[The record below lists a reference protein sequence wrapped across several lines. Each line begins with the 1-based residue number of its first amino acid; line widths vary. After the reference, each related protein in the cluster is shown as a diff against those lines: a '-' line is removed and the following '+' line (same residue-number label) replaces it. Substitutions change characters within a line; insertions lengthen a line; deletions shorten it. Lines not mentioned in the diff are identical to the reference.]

1 MMASTLKWR
10 LDTNLDSLLENGD
23 LGNGKQ
29 IPKYIENFDENG
41 KVFTLGTN
49 HKNQPVMYVQ
59 FGKHVIWAQPQ
70 ATTKKCARRWVPA
83 LDSADPCL
91 SPQLSLRTLSLSD
104 CLLSRPTTKS
114 YVAPW
119 RADEPAS

>member
-1 MMASTLKWR
+1 MLASTFKWR

-23 LGNGKQ
+23 LGNGKE

-59 FGKHVIWAQPQ
+59 FGKHIIWAQPQ
-70 ATTKKCARRWVPA
+70 ATTKKCTSFPSQGGEREREKDMKIKKDRLTFTV
-83 LDSADPCL
+83 
-91 SPQLSLRTLSLSD
+91 
-104 CLLSRPTTKS
+104 
-114 YVAPW
+114 
-119 RADEPAS
+119 